1 LLSRPNPFNYHAR
14 ENASIEQ
21 VGAEHPHLK
30 GGDYFGTAHGQ
41 K

>member
-1 LLSRPNPFNYHAR
+1 MQRLDHDIKWGG
-14 ENASIEQ
+14 E
-21 VGAEHPHLK
+21 GHHPK